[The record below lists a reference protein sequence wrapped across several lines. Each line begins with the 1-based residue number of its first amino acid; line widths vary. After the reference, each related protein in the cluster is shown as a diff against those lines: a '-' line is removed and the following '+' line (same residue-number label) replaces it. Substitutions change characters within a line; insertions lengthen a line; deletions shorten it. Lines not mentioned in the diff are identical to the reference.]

1 MIRRIPLRF
10 RVLAAVPLGYV
21 LLSIS
26 PALLFAAAVLV
37 AGAVAVRYGALQR
50 YLAWM
55 GYGEDAPSIS
65 SDEDRAQIEAGG
77 LPLSARKRLGEL
89 ADSGGLFTSDL
100 SVNEFALLEREGIRP
115 LTQVMGSSIFKHGW
129 QNLPY
134 GPGSNWGGSS
144 YGYGARTTELTSI
157 SGAFN
162 GARERA
168 LARLRE
174 EAALVGADAVV
185 GVRIDDGEHEWA
197 GDGTVEFTA
206 FGTAVRLPEALRTGE
221 PVITDLS
228 AQQYWQL
235 ARAGYRPVGV
245 VGISTVMY
253 VGSGWRQNQVAAYGN
268 RWFNLQGRKNQ
279 ELPDFTRGF
288 YEARET
294 ALGHLNR
301 QASKLG
307 AHGIVGVTFDE
318 HIREREFEDASDQRR
333 KDLIVYIHL
342 LGTAITEGHAP
353 LADHAVL
360 TVMPL
365 RSTATKEARRH
376 GQAV

>member
-1 MIRRIPLRF
+1 
-10 RVLAAVPLGYV
+10 
-21 LLSIS
+21 
-26 PALLFAAAVLV
+26 
-37 AGAVAVRYGALQR
+37 
-50 YLAWM
+50 
-55 GYGEDAPSIS
+55 
-65 SDEDRAQIEAGG
+65 
-77 LPLSARKRLGEL
+77 
-89 ADSGGLFTSDL
+89 
-100 SVNEFALLEREGIRP
+100 
-115 LTQVMGSSIFKHGW
+115 
-129 QNLPY
+129 
-134 GPGSNWGGSS
+134 
-144 YGYGARTTELTSI
+144 
-157 SGAFN
+157 
-162 GARERA
+162 
-168 LARLRE
+168 
-174 EAALVGADAVV
+174 V
-185 GVRIDDGEHEWA
+185 GVRIDDGQREWA
-197 GDGTVEFTA
+197 GDGAVEFTA

-268 RWFNLQGRKNQ
+268 RWFNFQGRQNQ

-301 QASKLG
+301 QATKLG

-318 HIREREFEDASDQRR
+318 HTREREFEDASEQRR

-342 LGTAITEGHAP
+342 LGTAITEGHAA
-353 LADHAVL
+353 LADNALMTVL
-360 TVMPL
+360 PL